1 MSSKFSAP
9 KVSIPQVDWKKLK
22 SFDWRSL
29 KKYASPQASDDLNK
43 FLEKMPTNAGKTM
56 LIIAATAWAVAGVVG
71 LYTTVQIQQLTELRA
86 ELEEAEAL
94 QPIVPRIS
102 DIPIPP
108 NEVTAF
114 VEKIKDIYQG
124 IDIRASGSTVVLT
137 AQSTGNFGQWRE
149 AIGHVQ
155 NGGSGWRVNI
165 DKLCV
170 GRECAGNMPLAA
182 ALKINKVSVTNPNT

>member
-9 KVSIPQVDWKKLK
+9 KISMPDIDWKSLK
-22 SFDWRSL
+22 SFDWRTL
-29 KKYASPQASDDLNK
+29 KKFASPQASEDLNK
-43 FLEKMPTNAGKTM
+43 FLEKMPTNVGQTM
-56 LIIAATAWAVAGVVG
+56 LIIAASAWGVAGAAG
-71 LYTTVQIQQLTELRA
+71 LYATVQIQQLTELRA

-102 DIPIPP
+102 DIPIPS

-114 VEKIKDIYQG
+114 VEKVKGIYRG
-124 IDIRASGSTVVLT
+124 IDIRASGSSVVLT
-137 AQSTGNFGQWRE
+137 AKSTADFGQWRE

-155 NGGSGWRVNI
+155 NGGSGWRVNV

-170 GRECAGNMPLAA
+170 GRECGGSMPLAA

>member
-1 MSSKFSAP
+1 MSLPA
-9 KVSIPQVDWKKLK
+9 IDWKKLQ
-22 SFDWRSL
+22 SCDWRSL

-43 FLEKMPTNAGKTM
+43 FLEKMPANVGQTM
-56 LIIAATAWAVAGVVG
+56 LMIAAVAWSTAGAVG
-71 LYTTVQIQQLTELRA
+71 LYATVQIQQLTELRA

-102 DIPIPP
+102 DVPIPG

-114 VEKIKDIYQG
+114 VEKIKDIYRG

-137 AQSTGNFGQWRE
+137 AKSTADFGQWRE
-149 AIGHVQ
+149 AVGHVQ
-155 NGGSGWRVNI
+155 NGGSGWRVNV

-170 GRECAGNMPLAA
+170 GRECGNNTPLAA
-182 ALKINKVSVTNPNT
+182 ALKINKVSVTNPNS